1 MILWYNILCIKN
13 YSEVFTVCK
22 KITVSVLAL
31 LLICGCLFAGCSKK
45 GEYVNPATGE
55 KYDMVTDAEG
65 NKVLSDDGELLVYA
79 KDENGEYVT
88 DESGEKVTQVQGFV
102 GQIEEKGV
110 VEDYAY
116 KISTPDGWKY
126 IGNGTFEN
134 KSGNIKVDISIL
146 KKTMAN
152 YVENNKRVAEEV
164 KKNGYECTFEDVRF
178 DAVGVDGKSFKIK
191 SDEVDF
197 SVAAFIMEGNLFQIR
212 AVAENNGDTDSA
224 LDTFLSAITFK
235 PYKYYED
242 SELEDI
248 TVPVTKETQASELTE
263 GAAEVADAQ

>member
-1 MILWYNILCIKN
+1 M
-13 YSEVFTVCK
+13 SK
-22 KITVSVLAL
+22 KLTVSVLAIL
-31 LLICGCLFAGCSKK
+31 LVCTSLFAGCSKK

-55 KYDMVTDAEG
+55 KYDMVTDDEG

-88 DESGEKVTQVQGFV
+88 DENGEKVTQVQGFI

-126 IGNGTFEN
+126 IGNSTFEN
-134 KSGNIKVDISIL
+134 KAGNIRVDISIL

-152 YVENNKRVAEEV
+152 YVETNKRVVEEV
-164 KKNGYECTFEDVRF
+164 EKTGYECIFEDVRF
-178 DAVGVDGKSFKIK
+178 DAVGVDGKSFIIK
-191 SDEVDF
+191 SDEVNL
-197 SVAAFIMEGNLFQIR
+197 SVAAFIMEGNLFQVR
-212 AVAENNGDTDSA
+212 AVSENNGDTDAA

-242 SELEDI
+242 SELEDV
-248 TVPVTKETQASELTE
+248 TVAVTK
-263 GAAEVADAQ
+263 AAENTTAAEAE